1 MHRLSCFVLF
11 DDAPSKTESGYGDA
25 NRCLRRTQNETWHQI
40 SMKDLCNRL
49 NKYERFL
56 QQTEQFSNLSC
67 VSGWHSG
74 IPHAPVYSTWHLSHP
89 DGHPEKGQAWTLQ
102 PLAMETNQCKED
114 PLCSSWGFFSLGS
127 SFSSWGYSFCGVSL
141 APHLS

>member
-1 MHRLSCFVLF
+1 MVLVITQYPDDMGFHLNGAIVPAYISFQQDVRCTWIELLFLF

-56 QQTEQFSNLSC
+56 QQTEQLSNLSC

-74 IPHAPVYSTWHLSHP
+74 IPHAPDILY
-89 DGHPEKGQAWTLQ
+89 
-102 PLAMETNQCKED
+102 LAFE
-114 PLCSSWGFFSLGS
+114 SS
-127 SFSSWGYSFCGVSL
+127 
-141 APHLS
+141 